1 MTGWSGNLVLDRV
14 TQNAMEIYYG
24 FHSSMAT
31 IPGVVLDVSK
41 YIFGDVK
48 GSGGEEFLGMR
59 RVSCL

>member
-1 MTGWSGNLVLDRV
+1 MVLDRV